1 MVLWDPVYSRGGC
14 SYLRLVFAGRFLYG
28 ISKKIEL
35 QFQIKIIG
43 TFIELFRIK
52 RIKKDMPGV

>member
-1 MVLWDPVYSRGGC
+1 M
-14 SYLRLVFAGRFLYG
+14 RLVFAGRFLYG